1 MRFYDLNNKVFNVV
15 ADQAANM
22 KKALEAETAAAECD
36 EIQLLINDLLLQ
48 QKKEDLKKKEAILR
62 EQLETE
68 ILEANTIVE
77 LDSSKNKLKFNR
89 TETLNELM
97 LDDSLEDITDPTDDL
112 DSSSDTLKDA
122 DEEKATLETLIDD
135 FIADDQISMKY
146 SL

>member
-1 MRFYDLNNKVFNVV
+1 MIY
-15 ADQAANM
+15 
-22 KKALEAETAAAECD
+22 C
-36 EIQLLINDLLLQ
+36 LL

-68 ILEANTIVE
+68 ILEAKTIVE
-77 LDSSKNKLKFNR
+77 LDSSKNKLKFNL

-112 DSSSDTLKDA
+112 DSSSDTLK
-122 DEEKATLETLIDD
+122 EKATLETLIDD
-135 FIADDQISMKY
+135 FNADEQISMKY

>member
-1 MRFYDLNNKVFNVV
+1 MIY
-15 ADQAANM
+15 
-22 KKALEAETAAAECD
+22 C
-36 EIQLLINDLLLQ
+36 LL

-68 ILEANTIVE
+68 ILEAKTIVE